1 LSHLKEI
8 KEFWGDAAVPTSPFE
23 HFQRAILGDRFEETL
38 ANGLTAPEDWDPN
51 RLMAN
56 RLGTAL
62 DSVMPTIYSRLARF
76 VLKDIEK
83 HALYGALALR
93 LEWLFLSRQDSFD
106 TTATG
111 AIIGALAF
119 NDHATAVRFCQLG
132 EYPKSRTSPTISNR
146 TAAYQAVV
154 SDGLCGLLLNKPSLT
169 APLFQEIPLPA
180 KPTSYEISFAD
191 CLVQIARMNP
201 DGFAASLRQYV
212 INSRKIRTSFKTDR
226 VYCTAAQGI
235 YALAKHVNP
244 ELVETFTPSGLPNWD
259 ADLAGWCQSSRN
271 PIADLDLKPLCTELH
286 ETLIELQTPRWFRPY
301 SAPVPTQAVTGSH
314 TVWHQNQVNAYEA
327 DLIEEEKAFL
337 KMRGY
342 TE

>member
-1 LSHLKEI
+1 MPS
-8 KEFWGDAAVPTSPFE
+8 SPVQ
-23 HFQRAILGDRFEETL
+23 HFQRTILGDRYEETI
-38 ANGLTAPEDWDPN
+38 ANGLTAPTGWDPN

-56 RLGTAL
+56 RLGPAL

-76 VLKDIEK
+76 VLKDIEQ

-111 AIIGALAF
+111 AIIGALAY

-132 EYPKSRTSPTISNR
+132 EYPKSRTSQTISNR
-146 TAAYQAVV
+146 TAAYQAVI
-154 SDGLCGLLLNKPSLT
+154 SDGLCGLLLNESSLT
-169 APLFQEIPLPA
+169 APLLQEIPLPA
-180 KPTSYEISFAD
+180 KPTSYEVSFAD
-191 CLVQIARMNP
+191 CLVHIARMNP
-201 DGFAASLRQYV
+201 DGFAASLRQY
-212 INSRKIRTSFKTDR
+212 IIDSRKIRTSFKTDR

-244 ELVETFTPSGLPNWD
+244 ELVETFTPSGLSNWD
-259 ADLAGWCQSSRN
+259 ADLASWCQSSRN
-271 PIADLDLKPLCTELH
+271 PIADLDLKPLCNELQ

-301 SAPVPTQAVTGSH
+301 SAPAAAQAVTGSH
-314 TVWHQNQVNAYEA
+314 TAWHQNQVNAYEA
-327 DLIEEEKAFL
+327 DLIEEERAFMR
-337 KMRGY
+337 MRGY